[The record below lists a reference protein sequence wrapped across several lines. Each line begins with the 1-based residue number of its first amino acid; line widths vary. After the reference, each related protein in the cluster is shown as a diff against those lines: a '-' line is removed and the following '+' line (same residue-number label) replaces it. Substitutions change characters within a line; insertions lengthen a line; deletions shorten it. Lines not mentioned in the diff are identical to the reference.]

1 MLTMKHLADVRM
13 TGVGQ
18 MTEAPTLPLLRIAAA
33 VAGNARDAPFR
44 SRDLGFSAMLENKF
58 SWLKMSRS
66 IEYKAVPS
74 GL

>member
-1 MLTMKHLADVRM
+1 MWTMKHLADVRM

-18 MTEAPTLPLLRIAAA
+18 MTKAPTLPLLRIAAA

-58 SWLKMSRS
+58 LWLNLSRS
-66 IEYKAVPS
+66 IGCEAVPS